1 MIRDHLAT
9 DITRIV
15 EISFLLI
22 GGISGVCEVIARLIF
37 APKFPI
43 RDGLYH
49 ELRKRS
55 ALPSCIA
62 LSYRPT
68 TAYQAPVCQTLS
80 AGEYRYIYLS
90 SHTYTIFRENALFVS
105 SPLSRIPE
113 CRASICHVLNGNWI
127 LRTRCLPRYA
137 LPIYSMHSCYTRETL
152 LRALIDSPLYFL
164 SPPLY
169 RR

>member
-68 TAYQAPVCQTLS
+68 TAYQAPVCQTPS
-80 AGEYRYIYLS
+80 AGEYQVYIP
-90 SHTYTIFRENALFVS
+90 IFAHLYNLQRERSFCIFPVIANSGVS
-105 SPLSRIPE
+105 SF
-113 CRASICHVLNGNWI
+113 H
-127 LRTRCLPRYA
+127 LPR
-137 LPIYSMHSCYTRETL
+137 SKR
-152 LRALIDSPLYFL
+152 
-164 SPPLY
+164 
-169 RR
+169 